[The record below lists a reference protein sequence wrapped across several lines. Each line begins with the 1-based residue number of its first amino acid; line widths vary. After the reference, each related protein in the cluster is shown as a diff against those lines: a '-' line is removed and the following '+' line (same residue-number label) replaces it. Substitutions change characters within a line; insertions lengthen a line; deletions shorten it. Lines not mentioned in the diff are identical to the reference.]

1 MQKVRSGRA
10 AKETMNKDAADAADA
25 AADTLRQRLTI

>member
-10 AKETMNKDAADAADA
+10 AKETMNKDAADAA
-25 AADTLRQRLTI
+25 ADTLRQRLTI